1 MSNFESLLERNNQ
14 FKQNFSAVNLPV
26 IPELRT
32 VVLTCADARVD
43 PAHIF
48 KLDLGESVVMRNSGG
63 RVTKEIIEEI
73 ATMAFLVAKIDGDKK
88 GPFELIILQH
98 THCGVER
105 YADPNFQK
113 ALKEQT
119 GIDVSSLSISDHEKS
134 LREDIEQ
141 VRVAPEI
148 PGYIIVSGSIYDVEN
163 GTVNQ
168 VIKPARLESM
178 CPNIN
183 LD

>member
-1 MSNFESLLERNNQ
+1 MPNFKSLLERNNQ
-14 FKQNFSAVNLPV
+14 FNQNFNSAGLPV
-26 IPELRT
+26 IPKLRT

-73 ATMAFLVAKIDGDKK
+73 ATMAFLVAKMDGEKR
-88 GPFELIILQH
+88 GPFELIIMQH

-113 ALKEQT
+113 ALKDHI
-119 GIDVSSLSISDHEKS
+119 GIDVSSLSISNHEKS

-141 VRVAPEI
+141 LRIAPEI
-148 PGYIIVSGSIYDVEN
+148 PGYIIVSGCIYDVEN

-168 VIKPARLESM
+168 VIKPTPLESM